1 MQRQNSSCPGMQSPI
16 SNFTL
21 SSLYPPFISEATDW
35 KTCSVNTAAAE
46 QSSDKAGTQ
55 GEAIA
60 PSPSP
65 AERES
70 PIQPTA
76 STANSNAICTANH
89 RDFTRALS
97 RSQRLGAHLHPQC
110 STFSP
115 QENFKA
121 HAVFI
126 PDGKSLLFVT
136 SVLPHRMHLNNCGL
150 KIRIRRRSKV
160 P

>member
-21 SSLYPPFISEATDW
+21 SSLYPPFISAATDW
-35 KTCSVNTAAAE
+35 KMCSVNTAAAE

-110 STFSP
+110 STFFSP
-115 QENFKA
+115 GEFQSTCCIYPRWKKPVVCYKCTA
-121 HAVFI
+121 
-126 PDGKSLLFVT
+126 P
-136 SVLPHRMHLNNCGL
+136 
-150 KIRIRRRSKV
+150 
-160 P
+160 